1 VEPSSSTTSGA
12 PSSSSSSRRRRST
25 TSRIIE
31 LTVPAL
37 FGTTPRVY
45 DLDHLVP
52 VAPPSHVDEQQ
63 GPEQQQP
70 PPDFCLAVLREC
82 HDIEG
87 WTSILRP
94 GQLLRLTSTVT
105 HDLPMQ
111 AGCST
116 SSAFCVAL
124 VQLLARLSGEDDD
137 ASSWTTANRLLRV
150 AQLAFRAEVT
160 HFNAPGGTMDHLACG
175 VGGLL
180 RIGGAGGP
188 DHNHNDP
195 WRYERLLSSTMYAPA
210 VLILADSGEP
220 KETWQH
226 LYRCKQARLDLLH
239 NKLHGD
245 WDNNTTPTSSMLS
258 LDEQTLLEATLTNRE
273 TEREAYR
280 IFQEIQHC
288 DNDDEDGATAV
299 HLWQRIGTL
308 MNRHHAALRDGLHLS
323 TDRLETIRTAA
334 LQAGAWGYKVVGSG
348 GGGCAVAIGPAAQAE
363 KIRNAMMQQG
373 KARAVWIIT
382 APGPT
387 PSLAVHEDVE
397 MAQAPGF

>member
-1 VEPSSSTTSGA
+1 
-12 PSSSSSSRRRRST
+12 
-25 TSRIIE
+25 
-31 LTVPAL
+31 
-37 FGTTPRVY
+37 
-45 DLDHLVP
+45 
-52 VAPPSHVDEQQ
+52 
-63 GPEQQQP
+63 
-70 PPDFCLAVLREC
+70 
-82 HDIEG
+82 
-87 WTSILRP
+87 
-94 GQLLRLTSTVT
+94 LRLTSTVSN
-105 HDLPMQ
+105 DLPMQ

-124 VQLLARLSGEDDD
+124 VQLLARLRRDDD
-137 ASSWTTANRLLRV
+137 GQQRLVEKEEDNATAHHRLLRV
-150 AQLAFRAEVT
+150 AQLAFQAEVT
-160 HFNAPGGTMDHLACG
+160 HFNAPGGTMDHLSCG

-180 RIGGAGGP
+180 RIGGDGAP

-195 WRYERLLSSTMYAPA
+195 WRYERLLSSTTYAPG

-226 LYRCKQARLDLLH
+226 LHRCKQARLDLLH
-239 NKLHGD
+239 NKLRGD

-258 LDEQTLLEATLTNRE
+258 LDEQVLLEATLTNRE

-280 IFQEIQHC
+280 IFQEIQQC
-288 DNDDEDGATAV
+288 DNDDDATV
-299 HLWQRIGTL
+299 SWQQIGTL

-348 GGGCAVAIGPAAQAE
+348 GGGCGVAIGPATQAE
-363 KIRNAMMQQG
+363 EIRNAMIQQG
-373 KARAVWIIT
+373 SARAVWIIT

-387 PSLAVHEDVE
+387 PSVAFTEDVE